1 MIIAKTPLRISLFGG
16 GTDFPDY
23 FKDNPGQVLSSSID
37 KYTYVILN
45 KRPFDEKIR
54 LGYSKTELVN
64 YVFELDHELARE
76 AIKLFSVSGIEMST
90 ISDVPGGVGLATS
103 SSILVGMLNAL
114 AVYSNVEFDVSH
126 LIDWAINIEVNR
138 LNKPIGY
145 QDQIIVAKG
154 GFQNIHFS
162 FQYKKPYNFIA
173 NFKQDTVNKLEDSL
187 TLFYIGGQRR
197 SSDILSE
204 QNKNI
209 EKNND
214 TLRQMYNICDSAYD
228 ELSKGNVYD
237 IGSMLDESWKL
248 KKTLASNITNKE
260 IDYVYEKALQNGSSG
275 GKLLGAG
282 GNGFLLFFTRDYE
295 SKENLLRFMKNHM
308 LQVKHVPF
316 RFDKYGSRIIFNNE

>member
-23 FKDNPGQVLSSSID
+23 FKDNPGQVLSTTID

-76 AIKLFSVSGIEMST
+76 AIKLFSVSGIELST

-114 AVYSNVEFDVSH
+114 ATYSNVEFDVSH
-126 LIDWAINIEVNR
+126 LIDWAINIEVNK

-162 FQYKKPYNFIA
+162 FQYKKPYNFIY
-173 NFKQDTVNKLEDSL
+173 NFKESTIDQLEKSL
-187 TLFYIGGQRR
+187 NLFYFGGQRN
-197 SSDILSE
+197 SSEILLE
-204 QNKNI
+204 QSKNI

-228 ELSKGNVYD
+228 ELSKGNVYP
-237 IGSMLDESWKL
+237 IGEMLDESWKL
-248 KKTLASNITNKE
+248 KKTLASNVSNTE
-260 IDYVYEKALQNGSSG
+260 IDYVYEKALQNGSDG

-282 GNGFLLFFTRDYE
+282 GNGFLLFFTKDYE
-295 SKENLLRFMKNHM
+295 SKENLLRFMKYHM
-308 LQVKHVPF
+308 LRVKHVPF

>member
-23 FKDNPGQVLSSSID
+23 FKDNPGQVLSTAID

-64 YVFELDHELARE
+64 YVFELEHELARE
-76 AIKLFSVSGIEMST
+76 AIKLFSVTGIEMST

-103 SSILVGMLNAL
+103 SSILIGMLNAL
-114 AVYSNVEFDVSH
+114 ATYSNAEFDVSH

-145 QDQIIVAKG
+145 QDQVIVAKG

-162 FQYKKPYNFIA
+162 FQYKKPYSFIA
-173 NFKQDTVNKLEDSL
+173 NFKQEIIDKLEDSL
-187 TLFYIGGQRR
+187 SLFYIGGQRQ

-209 EKNND
+209 EKNNE
-214 TLRQMYNICDSAYD
+214 TLRHMYNICDSAYD
-228 ELSKGNVYD
+228 ELSKGSVYQ
-237 IGSMLDESWKL
+237 IGSMLDETWKL
-248 KKTLASNITNKE
+248 KKTLASNITNNE
-260 IDYVYEKALQNGSSG
+260 IDYVYEKALQNGASG

-282 GNGFLLFFTRDYE
+282 GNGFMLFFTKDYE
-295 SKENLLRFMKNHM
+295 SKEDLLRFIKHYIP
-308 LQVKHVPF
+308 QIKHVPF
-316 RFDKYGSRIIFNNE
+316 KFEKYGSRIIFNNE

>member
-23 FKDNPGQVLSSSID
+23 FKDNPGQVLSTTID

-64 YVFELDHELARE
+64 YSFELDHELARE
-76 AIKLFSVSGIEMST
+76 AIKLFSVTGIEMST

-114 AVYSNVEFDVSH
+114 ATYSSVEFDVSH
-126 LIDWAINIEVNR
+126 LIDWAINIEVNK

-162 FQYKKPYNFIA
+162 FQYQKPYNFIYK
-173 NFKQDTVNKLEDSL
+173 FKESTIDQLEKSL
-187 TLFYIGGQRR
+187 NLFYFGGQRN
-197 SSDILSE
+197 SSDILLE

-228 ELSKGNVYD
+228 ELSKGNVYS
-237 IGSMLDESWKL
+237 IGEMLDESWKL
-248 KKTLASNITNKE
+248 KKTLASNISNRE

-282 GNGFLLFFTRDYE
+282 GNGFLLFFTKDYE
-295 SKENLLRFMKNHM
+295 RRESLTKFIKYRMP
-308 LQVKHVPF
+308 QIKHVPF
-316 RFDKYGSRIIFNNE
+316 EFDKYGSRIIFNNE

>member
-1 MIIAKTPLRISLFGG
+1 LIIAKTPLRISLFGG

>member
-23 FKDNPGQVLSSSID
+23 FKDNPGQVLSTTIN

-76 AIKLFSVSGIEMST
+76 AIKLFSVSGIELST

-114 AVYSNVEFDVSH
+114 ATYSNVEFDVSH
-126 LIDWAINIEVNR
+126 LIDWAINIEVNK

-162 FQYKKPYNFIA
+162 FQYKKPYNFIY
-173 NFKQDTVNKLEDSL
+173 NFKESTIDQLEKSL
-187 TLFYIGGQRR
+187 NLFYFGGQRN
-197 SSDILSE
+197 SSEILLE
-204 QNKNI
+204 QSKNI

-228 ELSKGNVYD
+228 ELSKGNVYP
-237 IGSMLDESWKL
+237 IGEMLDESWKL
-248 KKTLASNITNKE
+248 KKTLASNVSNTE
-260 IDYVYEKALQNGSSG
+260 IDYVYEKALQNGSDG

-282 GNGFLLFFTRDYE
+282 GNGFLLFFTKDYE
-295 SKENLLRFMKNHM
+295 SKENLLRFMKYHM
-308 LQVKHVPF
+308 LRVKHVPF

>member
-23 FKDNPGQVLSSSID
+23 FKDNPGQVLSTAID

-45 KRPFDEKIR
+45 KRPFDKKIR

-76 AIKLFSVSGIEMST
+76 AIKLFNVSGIEMST

-103 SSILVGMLNAL
+103 SSILVGMLNGL
-114 AVYSNVEFDVSH
+114 ATYSSVEFDVSH
-126 LIDWAINIEVNR
+126 LIDWAINIEVNK

-154 GFQNIHFS
+154 GLQNIHFS
-162 FQYKKPYNFIA
+162 FQYKRSYNFIA
-173 NFKQDTVNKLEDSL
+173 NFKQDTVDKLEDSL
-187 TLFYIGGQRR
+187 TLFYIGGQRK

-228 ELSKGNVYD
+228 ELSTGNVYD

-248 KKTLASNITNKE
+248 KKTLASNISNKE

-282 GNGFLLFFTRDYE
+282 GNGFLLFFTNDYE
-295 SKENLLRFMKNHM
+295 NKDSLLRYMKHHIP
-308 LQVKHVPF
+308 QIKHVPF
-316 RFDKYGSRIIFNNE
+316 KFDKYGSRIIFNNE

>member
-23 FKDNPGQVLSSSID
+23 FKDNPGQVLSTTID

-45 KRPFDEKIR
+45 KRPFDERIR

-76 AIKLFSVSGIEMST
+76 VIKMFSVSGIEMST

-114 AVYSNVEFDVSH
+114 ATYSNTEFDVSH

-162 FQYKKPYNFIA
+162 FQYQKPYNFIYK
-173 NFKQDTVNKLEDSL
+173 FKESTIDQLENSL
-187 TLFYIGGQRR
+187 TLFYFGGQRN
-197 SSDILSE
+197 SSDILLE
-204 QNKNI
+204 QSRNI

-228 ELSKGNVYD
+228 ELSKGNVYP
-237 IGSMLDESWKL
+237 IGEMLDESWRL
-248 KKTLASNITNKE
+248 KKTLASNVSNAE
-260 IDYVYEKALQNGSSG
+260 IDHVYEKALQNGSSG

-282 GNGFLLFFTRDYE
+282 GNGFLLFFTKDYE
-295 SKENLLRFMKNHM
+295 SKENLLRFMKHHM
-308 LQVKHVPF
+308 LRVKHVPF

>member
-114 AVYSNVEFDVSH
+114 ATYSNVDFDVSH
-126 LIDWAINIEVNR
+126 LIDWAINIEVNK

-162 FQYKKPYNFIA
+162 FLYQKPYNFMY
-173 NFKQDTVNKLEDSL
+173 NFKQSTIDQLENSL
-187 TLFYIGGQRR
+187 NLFYFGGQRN
-197 SSDILSE
+197 SSDILLE
-204 QNKNI
+204 QTKNI

-228 ELSKGNVYD
+228 ELSKGNVYE
-237 IGSMLDESWKL
+237 IGNMLDESWRL
-248 KKTLASNITNKE
+248 KKTLASSISNAE
-260 IDYVYEKALQNGSSG
+260 IDNVYEKALQNGSSG

-282 GNGFLLFFTRDYE
+282 GNGFLLFFTNGYE
-295 SKENLLRFMKNHM
+295 NKENLLRFMKYNM
-308 LQVKHVPF
+308 PEIKHVPF
-316 RFDKYGSRIIFNNE
+316 KFDKYGSRIIFNNE

>member
-23 FKDNPGQVLSSSID
+23 FKDNPGQVLSTTID

-76 AIKLFSVSGIEMST
+76 AIKLFSVNGIEMST

>member
-23 FKDNPGQVLSSSID
+23 FKDNPGQVLSTAID

-45 KRPFDEKIR
+45 KRPFDKKIR

-76 AIKLFSVSGIEMST
+76 AIKLFNVSGIEMST

-103 SSILVGMLNAL
+103 SSILVGMLNGL
-114 AVYSNVEFDVSH
+114 ATYSSVEFDVSH
-126 LIDWAINIEVNR
+126 LIDWAINIEVNK

-154 GFQNIHFS
+154 GLQNIHFS
-162 FQYKKPYNFIA
+162 FQYKRSYNFIA
-173 NFKQDTVNKLEDSL
+173 NFKQDTVDKLEDSL
-187 TLFYIGGQRR
+187 TLFYIGGQRK

-228 ELSKGNVYD
+228 ELSTGNVYD

-248 KKTLASNITNKE
+248 KKTLASNISNKE

-282 GNGFLLFFTRDYE
+282 GSGFLLFFTNDYE
-295 SKENLLRFMKNHM
+295 NKDSLLRYMKHHIP
-308 LQVKHVPF
+308 QIKHVPF
-316 RFDKYGSRIIFNNE
+316 KFDKYGSRIIFNNE